1 VRVPRSIELSVQAGD
16 VDLAATLSLPDAPP
30 AGEGGRYPNVLLIPS
45 WLPRDR
51 NGGYDRIG
59 HPGWFAPA
67 GADVAEPRRGL
78 LARLAEALAERNVA
92 SLRADPR
99 GCGRSPGTWAEVT
112 LFAKID
118 DARDLLAAM
127 RGRPELDLR
136 RSGIAGHG
144 EGAGIALAVAIGD
157 PVLSALTLIGPA
169 ARSFRDTLRRAAA
182 ACGRDRTEHEH
193 PIVAAIDRW
202 SEDLIERAERR
213 ERSLTLPLAS
223 GGLATLALAPFEQAI
238 HTPPLALATMLHRSV
253 TLVHGAFD
261 TWSDPDESALLGAA
275 LREGGNQPT
284 IRIVPGAGHD
294 LAEATDELI
303 DEVAA
308 DLAAR
313 LMPHDLPPV
322 LLAIEEMG

>member
-1 VRVPRSIELSVQAGD
+1 MARSMELRVRAGD
-16 VDLAATLSLPDAPP
+16 VDLSATLALPSAPP
-30 AGEGGRYPNVLLIPS
+30 ADEGGRYPNVLLIPS

-51 NGGYDRIG
+51 DGGYDRIR
-59 HPGWFAPA
+59 HPAWFAPA
-67 GADVAEPRRGL
+67 KGDGPGKREGL
-78 LARLAEALAERNVA
+78 LGRLAGALADRGVA

-136 RSGIAGHG
+136 RAGIAGHG
-144 EGAGIALAVAIGD
+144 EGGGIALAVAIGD
-157 PVLSALTLIGPA
+157 PVLSAMTLIGSS

-182 ACGRDRTEHEH
+182 ARGRDGTEHEH

-213 ERSLTLPLAS
+213 EASLTLPLGG

-253 TLVHGAFD
+253 TLVHGASD
-261 TWSDPDESALLGAA
+261 SWSDPDESALLGAA
-275 LREGGNQPT
+275 LGEGGNEPT

-294 LAEATDELI
+294 LAEASDELI
-303 DEVAA
+303 SEVAA
-308 DLAAR
+308 DLADR
-313 LMPHDLPPV
+313 LVPHDLPPV

>member
-1 VRVPRSIELSVQAGD
+1 MPRSLELSVRAGD
-16 VDLAATLSLPDAPP
+16 VELAATLELPDAPP
-30 AGEGGRYPNVLLIPS
+30 LDEGGRYPNVLLIPS

-51 NGGYDRIG
+51 DGGYDRVG
-59 HPGWFAPA
+59 HPGWFAA
-67 GADVAEPRRGL
+67 AAADTAEPRRGL
-78 LARLAEALAERNVA
+78 LARLAGALAERGVA

-99 GCGRSPGTWAEVT
+99 GCGHSPGTWADVT

-118 DARDLLAAM
+118 DSRDLLAAM

-144 EGAGIALAVAIGD
+144 EGGGTALAVAIGD

-169 ARSFRDTLRRAAA
+169 ARSFRETLRRAAA
-182 ACGRDRTEHEH
+182 ARGRDGTEHEH

-213 ERSLTLPLAS
+213 EGSLTLPLAS
-223 GGLATLALAPFEQAI
+223 GGSATLALAPFEQAI

-253 TLVHGAFD
+253 TLVHGASD
-261 TWSDPDESALLGAA
+261 RWSDPDESALLGAA

-294 LAEATDELI
+294 LAEASDAVI
-303 DEVAA
+303 GEVAA

-313 LMPHDLPPV
+313 LVPHDLPPV